1 MSENKH
7 NTKQEDEKKSHDD
20 SKPKFNSKEL
30 LEVNISLGHL
40 LYNEALCYI
49 MRLSVI

>member
-1 MSENKH
+1 MMSENKH

-30 LEVNISLGHL
+30 LEVNIFVC
-40 LYNEALCYI
+40 NEDLCYK
-49 MRLSVI
+49 